1 LAVYFRTT
9 EEVYQILGSFF
20 ESLIPLPQ
28 AALIHKVGGTV
39 RFQFHDPDAM
49 VSWVP
54 EDPAVTGK
62 DFHVIMGPD
71 QPEATLIFDQPAD
84 LANRFWQG
92 QLDLAQA
99 LSRQQIRA
107 TGPLSRAMKLLPSL
121 DEIYPLY
128 PGHVRELGREDLV
141 LP

>member
-1 LAVYFRTT
+1 MGVYFQDADELYR
-9 EEVYQILGSFF
+9 VLGSFF

-28 AALIHKVGGTV
+28 ATLIHKVGGTG
-39 RFQFHDPDAM
+39 RFQFHDPEAF

-54 EDPAVTGK
+54 EDPALTGR
-62 DFHVIMGPD
+62 DFHVIMGPE
-71 QPEATLIFDQPAD
+71 QPPATLIFDQAAD

-128 PGHVRELGREDLV
+128 PDHVRSLGREDLV

>member
-1 LAVYFRTT
+1 MYFSDTEDVYR
-9 EEVYQILGSFF
+9 ILGSFF

-28 AALIHKVGGTV
+28 AALIHKVGGV
-39 RFQFHDPDAM
+39 VAFRFHHPEARIA
-49 VSWVP
+49 WVP
-54 EDPAVTGK
+54 ENPAETGR
-62 DFHVIMGPD
+62 DFRVVLGEP
-71 QPEATLIFDQPAD
+71 QPEPLLAFDQDAD

-92 QLDLAQA
+92 KLDLAQA

-128 PGHVRELGREDLV
+128 PEHVRRLGRPDLV
-141 LP
+141 VEA

>member
-1 LAVYFRTT
+1 MSLFRDAD
-9 EEVYQILGSFF
+9 EVYEILGSFF

-28 AALIHKVGGTV
+28 AALIHKVGGIV
-39 RFQFHDPDAM
+39 RFDFHHPDAQI
-49 VSWVP
+49 SWVP
-54 EDPAVTGK
+54 EDPAVTGR
-62 DFHVIMGPD
+62 DFHVVLGTP
-71 QPEATLIFDQPAD
+71 QPEPLLRFDQDAD

-92 QLDLAQA
+92 HLDLAQA

-128 PGHVRELGREDLV
+128 PPHVRAHGRPDLV
-141 LP
+141 IEP